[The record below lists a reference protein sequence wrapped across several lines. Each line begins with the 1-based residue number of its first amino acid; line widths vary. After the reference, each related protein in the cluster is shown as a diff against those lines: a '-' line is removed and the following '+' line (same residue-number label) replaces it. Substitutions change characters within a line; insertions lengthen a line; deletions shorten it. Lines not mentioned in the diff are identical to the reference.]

1 METTTTLKV
10 PLAVSFLRYNASAYS
25 ATLCDYGVFYTLVV
39 AFGVYYPIA
48 TFLGSTIGAT
58 IAFLLGRNWTFRN
71 KEELITRQSIK
82 FLCVVIGSIFLNTLG
97 VYMVTEYL
105 VIDEKISKIIV
116 SICVG
121 ICYNFPMQRY
131 FVFK

>member
-1 METTTTLKV
+1 METTTTLRV
-10 PLAVSFLRYNASAYS
+10 PFIVSFLRYNASAYT
-25 ATLCDYGVFYTLVV
+25 ATLCDYGIFFTLIT
-39 AFGVYYPIA
+39 AFGVYYPVA
-48 TFLGSTIGAT
+48 TFCGSTIGAT

-105 VIDEKISKIIV
+105 VIDEKISKIL
-116 SICVG
+116 VG
-121 ICYNFPMQRY
+121 IFIGVCYNFPLQRY